1 MMMRQQSKFRV
12 AVIIILLQPS
22 STSMFSGNTVN
33 ALRRN
38 AVVCFYVITIRK
50 FASASYQGAADVV
63 QYHQT
68 TLSSFLSSFPLPTDY
83 GICSTVCFIL
93 QLNLMFIICFIVS
106 SASGLNYLGQ
116 TFRHLG
122 QLFNILVSPNVNILV
137 KNDLI

>member
-1 MMMRQQSKFRV
+1 MMRQQQRKFRV
-12 AVIIILLQPS
+12 AVIILLLLPI
-22 STSMFSGNTVN
+22 STSIFSGNTVN

-68 TLSSFLSSFPLPTDY
+68 TLSSFLSSFPLPTEY

-93 QLNLMFIICFIVS
+93 QLNLMFIIVS
-106 SASGLNYLGQ
+106 SFIGIGVELFGANIDIRGNYLIFWCPL
-116 TFRHLG
+116 T
-122 QLFNILVSPNVNILV
+122 
-137 KNDLI
+137 LIYS

>member
-1 MMMRQQSKFRV
+1 MMMMRQQRKFCL
-12 AVIIILLQPS
+12 AVIIILLQP

-68 TLSSFLSSFPLPTDY
+68 TLSSFLSSFPLPTEY

-93 QLNLMFIICFIVS
+93 QLNLMFIIVS
-106 SASGLNYLGQ
+106 SFIGIGVELFGANIDIRGNYLIFWCPL
-116 TFRHLG
+116 T
-122 QLFNILVSPNVNILV
+122 
-137 KNDLI
+137 LIYP